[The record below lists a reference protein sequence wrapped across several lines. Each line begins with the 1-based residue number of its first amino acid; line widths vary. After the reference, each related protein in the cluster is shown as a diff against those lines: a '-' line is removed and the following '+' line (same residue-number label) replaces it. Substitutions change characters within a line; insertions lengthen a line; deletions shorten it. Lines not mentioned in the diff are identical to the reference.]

1 MPLLIFLFKFM
12 SDFRLKYVCYWINVE
27 IKHIFVFC
35 FSWSWGRI
43 DLMLK
48 MYYYCLIWYIRILK
62 IFPLL
67 SFNIMQFLLGTRRY
81 FLRFR
86 NILEMIACGGKEKK
100 VNPKASNC
108 LYIKV
113 PQRTC
118 LPWQPLTWMTFLTR
132 FNFSQFMYRTK
143 KKRIFK
149 TYLNP
154 ANAHWI

>member
-1 MPLLIFLFKFM
+1 MRLNTYLCSVSPEVGER
-12 SDFRLKYVCYWINVE
+12 SDV
-27 IKHIFVFC
+27 
-35 FSWSWGRI
+35 
-43 DLMLK
+43 K
-48 MYYYCLIWYIRILK
+48 MYYYCIIENIKILK

-81 FLRFR
+81 FLRYP

-143 KKRIFK
+143 KRVLLILTQQMLTEYRKLYNK
-149 TYLNP
+149 SM
-154 ANAHWI
+154 

>member
-1 MPLLIFLFKFM
+1 MILIDINKNFNAIIEIVIFKFI
-12 SDFRLKYVCYWINVE
+12 SDFHLKYV
-27 IKHIFVFC
+27 
-35 FSWSWGRI
+35 
-43 DLMLK
+43 
-48 MYYYCLIWYIRILK
+48 

-67 SFNIMQFLLGTRRY
+67 SFNVMQFLLGTRRY

-100 VNPKASNC
+100 VNLKASNC

-132 FNFSQFMYRTK
+132 FNFNQFMYRTK
-143 KKRIFK
+143 KEYYILILTQQMLTEYRKLYNKSI
-149 TYLNP
+149 
-154 ANAHWI
+154 